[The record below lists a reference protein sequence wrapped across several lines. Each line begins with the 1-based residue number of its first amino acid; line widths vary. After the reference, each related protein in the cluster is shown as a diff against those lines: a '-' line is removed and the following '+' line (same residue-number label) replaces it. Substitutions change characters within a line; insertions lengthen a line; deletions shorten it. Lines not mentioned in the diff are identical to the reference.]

1 MKNIDKAR
9 IVKDFVSKRGGFPIV
24 WTCAIAPIETLE
36 KAYKL
41 ITENPKLTLEEF
53 KLVMEIDCE

>member
-24 WTCAIAPIETLE
+24 WTCAIAPIEILE

-41 ITENPKLTLEEF
+41 IAENPKLTLEEF
-53 KLVMEIDCE
+53 KLLTEIDCE